1 MLKTKETLTRYN
13 HWILE
18 EIQNSLN
25 VIEIYTWATT
35 AHSKHKICTNNVKYD
50 TYILGSNFYI
60 NPSTT
65 YSHSTHAKQNI
76 FIFNT
81 FQAKHIHIPSKT
93 YSDSTYS
100 KQNIFTLNIFQADQ
114 SYHITNIILVLYP
127 QACPGT
133 HKANLKRKENVS

>member
-93 YSDSTYS
+93 YSHSTYS
-100 KQNIFTLNIFQADQ
+100 KQINHTILP
-114 SYHITNIILVLYP
+114 NIILVLYP
-127 QACPGT
+127 KACPGT